1 MDLSELQKL
10 AEKIRLDTVISI
22 HRAGS
27 GHTGASMSVVE
38 ILTALYFGSVN
49 GIKLMN
55 FDPVKPQWEGRD
67 YFALSKGHA
76 APALYAVLA
85 NAGFFDIAEM
95 SCLRESGA
103 LLQGYPSLR
112 IPGVDMV
119 CGVMGDG
126 LSVALGAALSLKAD
140 KKYNKVFCLVSDF
153 ELQKGVFWESVLYA
167 VRYRLDNL
175 ILILDANKPQID
187 LPYSTPLTM
196 DMLCEKFESFGW
208 KAVSLFSGHDIEEV
222 AYGIYRA
229 RMMSRQPIAVIA
241 PTVKGKGI
249 PFAENKGSYYGVS
262 LSEAE
267 VRELISNHKN
277 HE

>member
-1 MDLSELQKL
+1 MNVVELQKL
-10 AEKIRLDTVISI
+10 AKKIRLDTVISI
-22 HRAGS
+22 HKAGS

-49 GIKLMN
+49 GVKLMN
-55 FDPVKPQWEGRD
+55 FDPAKPQWEGRD
-67 YFALSKGHA
+67 YFALSKGHS

-95 SCLRESGA
+95 GYLRDSGA
-103 LLQGYPSLR
+103 LLQGCPSLK
-112 IPGVDMV
+112 IPGVDAV

-126 LSVALGAALSLKAD
+126 LSVALGLALSLKMN
-140 KKYNKVFCLVSDF
+140 KEHNKVFCLVSDF
-153 ELQKGVFWESVLYA
+153 ELQKGVFWESVLHA
-167 VRYRLDNL
+167 AKHRLDNL
-175 ILILDANKPQID
+175 ILIMDANKPQID
-187 LPYSTPLTM
+187 LPYSAPVTM
-196 DMLCEKFESFGW
+196 DMLREKFESFGW
-208 KAVSLFSGHDIEEV
+208 KVIPLFSGHDIEEV

-229 RMMSRQPIAVIA
+229 RMVSRQPIAIIA

-267 VRELISNHKN
+267 VHELISNHTN